1 MSSAHR
7 PRSLR
12 FRLTLFYAGAMVVV
26 LAVYATLI
34 FYFVSHNMSQ
44 FLDNQLKSDFDWAL
58 DMMHHDPHGEV
69 IPSDYKETGEG
80 DSPWLQ
86 VLSPAGELVS
96 ASPEALRHPIPG
108 SNKLAAETEEK
119 IVHVAKLNPPWRIM
133 SGKSMFGSR
142 ELVVQ
147 VARPVTPIQEDLR
160 YFLYLLFLGLPFCIL
175 LSGLGGYVLAR
186 RALGPMD
193 RMAEQAR
200 RITATRMSDRLPV
213 DNPNDELGR
222 LSTVFNDTLSRL
234 QSSFDQ
240 MRRFTSDASHEL
252 RTPLTA
258 IRSVGEVGLR
268 EKRGEGE
275 YREIIGSMLEEVDSL
290 SRLVDRLLLLSR
302 AETGDAMLTRED
314 VNLTALVED
323 VVAQLDVLAEEKQQS
338 IGIEAGTAAHWTGDR
353 MVLRQALI
361 NLVDNAIKYTQSGGR
376 IVIRVAELGKNKVID
391 VVDNG
396 PGIPEELRSRVF
408 DRFYRVDKSRSRENG
423 GTGLGLAIAKSA
435 VEVQGGT
442 LSLEPS
448 GGGTGSVFRITLPV
462 RPV

>member
-1 MSSAHR
+1 MNALRR
-7 PRSLR
+7 PRSVR
-12 FRLTLFYAGAMVVV
+12 FRLTISYVGAMIVV
-26 LAVYATLI
+26 LAVYALLI

-44 FLDNQLKSDFDWAL
+44 FLDNQLRSDFDWAL
-58 DMMHHDPHGEV
+58 DMMQHDPHGEV
-69 IPSDYKETGEG
+69 IPSDYLETGEN
-80 DSPWLQ
+80 DSPWLR
-86 VLSPAGELVS
+86 VLSTAGEVIS

-108 SNKLAAETEEK
+108 SDKLASEADEK
-119 IVHVAKLNPPWRIM
+119 IVSVAKLNPPWRVM
-133 SGKSMFGSR
+133 SGKAMFGER

-147 VARPVTPIQEDLR
+147 VARPATPIQDDLR
-160 YFLYLLFLGLPFCIL
+160 HFQYLLLLGLPFCIV

-186 RALGPMD
+186 RALAPMD

-222 LSTVFNDTLSRL
+222 LSTVFNETLTRL

-268 EKRGEGE
+268 GKRDEGG
-275 YREIIGSMLEEVDSL
+275 YREIIGSMLEEADNL

-302 AETGDAMLTRED
+302 AETGDALLSRES
-314 VNLTALVED
+314 VNLTSLVEE
-323 VVAQLDVLAEEKQQS
+323 VTAQLEVLAEEKQQS
-338 IGIEAGTAAHWTGDR
+338 IRIEAPPATSAAQWKGDGL
-353 MVLRQALI
+353 VLRQALI
-361 NLVDNAIKYTQSGGR
+361 NLVDNAIKYTPIGGR
-376 IVIRVAELGKNKVID
+376 IVLRVVPMGKNIAID
-391 VVDNG
+391 VIDNG

-408 DRFYRVDKSRSRENG
+408 DRFYRVDKSRSRDNG

-442 LSLEPS
+442 L
-448 GGGTGSVFRITLPV
+448 
-462 RPV
+462 